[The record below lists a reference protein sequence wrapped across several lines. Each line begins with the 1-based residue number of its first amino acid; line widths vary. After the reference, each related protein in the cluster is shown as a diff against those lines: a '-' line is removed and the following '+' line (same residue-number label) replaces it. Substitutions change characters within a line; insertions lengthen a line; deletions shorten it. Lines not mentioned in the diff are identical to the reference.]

1 MESDFFLK
9 RNQENEFDTLQF
21 FPVLY
26 KIFPSPSV
34 YVYKSI
40 LMFLVNLLTGFS
52 KWKMAGGWAG
62 GYNHK

>member
-1 MESDFFLK
+1 MYL
-9 RNQENEFDTLQF
+9 TPF

-40 LMFLVNLLTGFS
+40 LMFIVNLLTGFS

-62 GYNHK
+62 GYQNGKLFRNG